1 MMNELTE
8 KQKGEFFEL
17 PVEMGIFVP
26 STKDASVPVSDSEFE
41 SRVRQ
46 VEDFVAKLFGG
57 FSSFDDIQG
66 GYYSD
71 DLKEVIREEVKE
83 VRFFANAGAFQE
95 NIKGLLNQITLW
107 CLEWGQEAIGFE
119 IEGDLFYV
127 GANSKIYR
135 YGGETYANG
144 GVTLSHVDV
153 SMAPMGERTQVGS
166 EGDTY
171 LGGNAFVYKKG
182 GMVDYSRKMIES
194 QNKEVAHHSDELKS
208 ILDKYKK
215 MSVEPWVIA
224 KMERATTDLS
234 DVTHYLDG
242 KEGKNYYAQGGE
254 LSNKIK
260 KGEKL
265 FNRKGYW
272 KRRGIYSEDDVF
284 YFYMNKGWFT
294 KNPDGTYKAN
304 PVFVEQA
311 MTSYYSDGT
320 PFHVYPHSKKD
331 ANSLT
336 ADEVL
341 SKLPDLYESEEM
353 PIYRWRDMFDD
364 GEFVPIEL
372 AYRVG
377 FYLKYKRNE
386 NNQIETTDELIKF
399 KESFEE
405 LGFTCDIVSRKSW
418 TTLYE
423 LKNLRPSIVPVSDL
437 RIDNPDWQLNKRNFS
452 KQRYNFQMKY
462 FVPRSVKLILNRA
475 DKKFGIYADLSDAK
489 RLEYESFVKNQV
501 NALGYSYD
509 SFDVINGKM
518 MIKSIYLTNYGEYF
532 EDGYQDNMYNY
543 IYSVWSDSMID
554 PDEMIDFAYESKEL
568 AKGGD
573 IPVKIVNK
581 GKTYNKSN
589 YKAIYGDFDK
599 DGLMNSDDP
608 NPIKKGD
615 KRRVEQLSFPKIF
628 DNLLD
633 TKDKLDS
640 TMYDAVDTLKKI
652 TPDGGKIY
660 ARTKTPY
667 SIINKLIDSRMIVS
681 KDPKKGL
688 TDMVGTTIV
697 VDSVDD
703 VMRVQKE
710 IESGALGE
718 IVPEGYDKNGNV
730 ILADDKYK
738 NPKGGYRAIHYIIM
752 MDGIPVEVQLKT
764 KRMKEI
770 NELAHPHYKAKNLN
784 SDYMNYLT
792 DLADKGDRGDVKA
805 QREFNSIMRNKKNV
819 SEKLKLDSTYMY
831 AMGGRVE
838 EIYGDEMDL
847 DGIFEDFKE
856 D

>member
-1 MMNELTE
+1 MMNELTD

-26 STKDASVPVSDSEFE
+26 STKNASVPVSESEFE

-83 VRFFANAGAFQE
+83 VRFFANAGAFTE

-171 LGGNAFVYKKG
+171 LGQNAFLYKNG
-182 GMVDYSRKMIES
+182 GQVDYSREMIKS
-194 QNKEVAHHSDELKS
+194 QNKEIAHHSSELS
-208 ILDKYKK
+208 AILNKYKNMK
-215 MSVEPWVIA
+215 VEPWVIG
-224 KMERATTDLS
+224 KLERASTDLS
-234 DVTHYLDG
+234 DVTHYFDG
-242 KEGKNYYAQGGE
+242 KEDKDYYAKGG
-254 LSNKIK
+254 S
-260 KGEKL
+260 
-265 FNRKGYW
+265 
-272 KRRGIYSEDDVF
+272 
-284 YFYMNKGWFT
+284 
-294 KNPDGTYKAN
+294 
-304 PVFVEQA
+304 VEGK
-311 MTSYYSDGT
+311 M
-320 PFHVYPHSKKD
+320 
-331 ANSLT
+331 
-336 ADEVL
+336 
-341 SKLPDLYESEEM
+341 
-353 PIYRWRDMFDD
+353 
-364 GEFVPIEL
+364 
-372 AYRVG
+372 
-377 FYLKYKRNE
+377 
-386 NNQIETTDELIKF
+386 
-399 KESFEE
+399 SFEDFE
-405 LGFTCDIVSRKSW
+405 E
-418 TTLYE
+418 TL
-423 LKNLRPSIVPVSDL
+423 
-437 RIDNPDWQLNKRNFS
+437 
-452 KQRYNFQMKY
+452 
-462 FVPRSVKLILNRA
+462 
-475 DKKFGIYADLSDAK
+475 
-489 RLEYESFVKNQV
+489 LEYEIEGGFGKTLEKGYKMWYLPKNHPYGNVKFNHRNKRKAYKQ
-501 NALGYSYD
+501 
-509 SFDVINGKM
+509 
-518 MIKSIYLTNYGEYF
+518 YL
-532 EDGYQDNMYNY
+532 
-543 IYSVWSDSMID
+543 
-554 PDEMIDFAYESKEL
+554 EMEKYAQ
-568 AKGGD
+568 GGD

-581 GKTYNKSN
+581 GKTYNRGN

-633 TKDKLDS
+633 TKGKLDS

-697 VDSVDD
+697 VDNVDD
-703 VMRVQKE
+703 VMQVQKE

>member
-26 STKDASVPVSDSEFE
+26 STKNASVPVSESEFE
-41 SRVRQ
+41 SRVKQ
-46 VEDFVAKLFGG
+46 VEDFVAKMFGG

-171 LGGNAFVYKKG
+171 LGENAFLYAKG
-182 GMVDYSRKMIES
+182 GRVKLFEEKDSFRYVPYNSIEKEYLLRVAPFLKNNEFAGNIYIKGNRNDFYLYELDSFDKNFLEEQKSKIKDDERVFRYISRTTAIGGMAPLIKINLGKQLCYFNEAEDESVKWTTRGLPIEYINLREDLKFEKGGQVDYSREMIKS
-194 QNKEVAHHSDELKS
+194 QNKEIAHHSSELS
-208 ILDKYKK
+208 SVLDKYKK

-224 KMERATTDLS
+224 KLERATTDLS

-242 KEGKNYYAQGGE
+242 KEGKDYYAKGGSVKNINMPKVGSE
-254 LSNKIK
+254 VSARWNDDMQWATGIFIGETKNGFEVYDFSIEQPKYIEFYGEISTDPYNGSEIFKSNKFK
-260 KGEKL
+260 DRNYK
-265 FNRKGYW
+265 NYH
-272 KRRGIYSEDDVF
+272 
-284 YFYMNKGWFT
+284 FT
-294 KNPDGTYKAN
+294 K
-304 PVFVEQA
+304 Q
-311 MTSYYSDGT
+311 
-320 PFHVYPHSKKD
+320 
-331 ANSLT
+331 
-336 ADEVL
+336 DE
-341 SKLPDLYESEEM
+341 
-353 PIYRWRDMFDD
+353 
-364 GEFVPIEL
+364 
-372 AYRVG
+372 
-377 FYLKYKRNE
+377 KY
-386 NNQIETTDELIKF
+386 
-399 KESFEE
+399 
-405 LGFTCDIVSRKSW
+405 
-418 TTLYE
+418 
-423 LKNLRPSIVPVSDL
+423 
-437 RIDNPDWQLNKRNFS
+437 
-452 KQRYNFQMKY
+452 
-462 FVPRSVKLILNRA
+462 
-475 DKKFGIYADLSDAK
+475 
-489 RLEYESFVKNQV
+489 
-501 NALGYSYD
+501 
-509 SFDVINGKM
+509 
-518 MIKSIYLTNYGEYF
+518 
-532 EDGYQDNMYNY
+532 
-543 IYSVWSDSMID
+543 
-554 PDEMIDFAYESKEL
+554 

-581 GKTYNKSN
+581 GKTYDKSN

-628 DNLLD
+628 DTLLD
-633 TKDKLDS
+633 TKGKLDS
-640 TMYDAVDTLKKI
+640 TMYDAVATLKKI

-667 SIINKLIDSRMIVS
+667 SIINKLIDSRMIVP

-697 VDSVDD
+697 VDNVED

-718 IVPEGYDKNGNV
+718 ILPEGYDKNGNV

-738 NPKGGYRAIHYIIM
+738 NPKGGYRAIHYIVI

-764 KRMKEI
+764 MRMKEI